1 MAQIAWTAML
11 EQGREYSFL
20 RDQVHEATGP
30 TEDLDVIDP
39 ELLTNLQVATEK
51 LRWWVE
57 QSEWIETIVRA
68 CDWPPGHGMPDA
80 AFDEEQRRFPLS
92 ELYDQTAGSNHLVSA
107 SGSSVA
113 Q

>member
-57 QSEWIETIVRA
+57 QSGV
-68 CDWPPGHGMPDA
+68 D
-80 AFDEEQRRFPLS
+80 
-92 ELYDQTAGSNHLVSA
+92 
-107 SGSSVA
+107 
-113 Q
+113 